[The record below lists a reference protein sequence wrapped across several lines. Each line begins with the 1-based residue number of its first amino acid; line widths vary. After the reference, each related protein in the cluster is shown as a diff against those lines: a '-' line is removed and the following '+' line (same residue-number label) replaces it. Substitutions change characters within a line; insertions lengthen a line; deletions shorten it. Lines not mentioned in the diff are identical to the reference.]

1 VPRVWRVDRQQIR
14 KMTDSKPLDKE
25 IVQRLVLSR
34 VVCEEC
40 DEQPGVFWKGG
51 QIVLGCDCGQRKVPE
66 DAVLNHDEMPDDV
79 QWTVEDPRN
88 SKMHDGK

>member
-1 VPRVWRVDRQQIR
+1 MTEHEQQNDMTEDRI
-14 KMTDSKPLDKE
+14 PLDKE
-25 IVQRLVLSR
+25 IVQRLALSC

-66 DAVLNHDEMPDDV
+66 DAVLDHSEMPDDV

-88 SKMHDGK
+88 SKMHDDE